1 MWRFM
6 AAGVCAALLGAPVA
20 AADPP
25 QDPLIGPAVEAEAAP
40 APPPPLDPFAAT
52 SAATT
57 ADPATTFSA
66 MLANASP
73 LEMANR
79 GIGLSAPPPSDPM
92 APTNILMPQYYRMP
106 SGDVASPYVLQTDAP
121 PGPFERV
128 NAWKGV
134 HALAHGALGRMPR
147 DELSQ
152 PLPGTAPP
160 PGTNIPAGLE
170 QYYIPPAPPAALA
183 PNPDIVPVLPTPPAP
198 PVPLP

>member
-1 MWRFM
+1 MKHRTLV
-6 AAGVCAALLGAPVA
+6 AAGVLAALLSSPVA

-25 QDPLIGPAVEAEAAP
+25 PDPLIGPAIDAEVPPVPP
-40 APPPPLDPFAAT
+40 APMDPFAAA

-57 ADPATTFSA
+57 ADPGTTFSA
-66 MLANASP
+66 MLADQSP
-73 LEMANR
+73 LAMANR

-106 SGDVASPYVLQTDAP
+106 SGEEDSPYVLQTDVP

-134 HALAHGALGRMPR
+134 HALAHGALGRMPHV
-147 DELSQ
+147 ELGQ

-170 QYYIPPAPPAALA
+170 QYYIPPELAA
-183 PNPDIVPVLPTPPAP
+183 
-198 PVPLP
+198 PLP

>member
-1 MWRFM
+1 MWRVL
-6 AAGVCAALLGAPVA
+6 AAGLCVAVLGAPVA

-25 QDPLIGPAVEAEAAP
+25 PGPELIGPAVDGDAPP
-40 APPPPLDPFAAT
+40 APPAPIDPF
-52 SAATT
+52 SAASAVTQ
-57 ADPATTFSA
+57 ADPATAFSA
-66 MLANASP
+66 MLGNQSPMAIAN
-73 LEMANR
+73 M
-79 GIGLSAPPPSDPM
+79 GIGLSTPPPTDPM

-106 SGDVASPYVLQTDAP
+106 SGEEASPYVLQTDVP

-134 HALAHGALGRMPR
+134 HALAHGALGRMPHV
-147 DELSQ
+147 ELSQ

-170 QYYIPPAPPAALA
+170 QFYVAPEVT
-183 PNPDIVPVLPTPPAP
+183 PNPDIVPVLPAPPLP